1 MSLNFEVI
9 SIKKSLEKEDFKPF
23 IFQFSKNLIIKY
35 QDPSDFNLSH
45 ANIYNSFVNLK
56 NKSIVI
62 ISEKFENK
70 DKLKFS
76 FSPTFQEAKDIIEIE
91 EIERIID

>member
-23 IFQFSKNLIIKY
+23 IFQFSKNLIIEY
-35 QDPSDFNLSH
+35 QDLNDFNSSQT
-45 ANIYNSFVNLK
+45 NIYNSYVNLK

>member
-9 SIKKSLEKEDFKPF
+9 SIKKGLEKEDFKPF
-23 IFQFSKNLIIKY
+23 IFQLSKNLIIEY
-35 QDPSDFNLSH
+35 QDPNDFNSSH
-45 ANIYNSFVNLK
+45 TNIYNSFVNLK

-62 ISEKFENK
+62 ISEKFENT
-70 DKLKFS
+70 DKFKFS

>member
-1 MSLNFEVI
+1 MSLNFEAI
-9 SIKKSLEKEDFKPF
+9 SIKKSLEKENFKPF
-23 IFQFSKNLIIKY
+23 IFQYSNNLIIEY
-35 QDPSDFNLSH
+35 QDFNDFNLSH
-45 ANIYNSFVNLK
+45 TKIYNSFVNLK

-62 ISEKFENK
+62 ISEKFQNT
-70 DKLKFS
+70 DKFKFS

>member
-1 MSLNFEVI
+1 MSLNFEFI
-9 SIKKSLEKEDFKPF
+9 SIKKSFEKKDFKPF
-23 IFQFSKNLIIKY
+23 IFQFSKNLIIEY
-35 QDPSDFNLSH
+35 QDSNDFNLSH
-45 ANIYNSFVNLK
+45 SNIYNSFVNLK

-62 ISEKFENK
+62 ISEKFENT
-70 DKLKFS
+70 DKFKFS

>member
-1 MSLNFEVI
+1 MCIRDS
-9 SIKKSLEKEDFKPF
+9 
-23 IFQFSKNLIIKY
+23 
-35 QDPSDFNLSH
+35 FNSSH
-45 ANIYNSFVNLK
+45 TNIYNSFVNLK

-62 ISEKFENK
+62 ISEKFENT
-70 DKLKFS
+70 DKFKFS

>member
-23 IFQFSKNLIIKY
+23 IFQFSKNLIIEY
-35 QDPSDFNLSH
+35 HDPNDFNLSH
-45 ANIYNSFVNLK
+45 TNIYNSFVNLK

-62 ISEKFENK
+62 ISEKFENI
-70 DKLKFS
+70 DKFKFS
-76 FSPTFQEAKDIIEIE
+76 FSPSFQEAKDIIEIE

>member
-9 SIKKSLEKEDFKPF
+9 SIKKGLEKKDFKPF
-23 IFQFSKNLIIKY
+23 IFQFSKNLIIEY
-35 QDPSDFNLSH
+35 QDLNDFNSSH
-45 ANIYNSFVNLK
+45 TNIYNSFVNLK

-62 ISEKFENK
+62 ISEKFENT
-70 DKLKFS
+70 DKFKFS
-76 FSPTFQEAKDIIEIE
+76 FSHTFQEAKDIIEIE

>member
-9 SIKKSLEKEDFKPF
+9 SIKKGLEKEDFKPF
-23 IFQFSKNLIIKY
+23 IFQFSKNLIIEY
-35 QDPSDFNLSH
+35 QDLNDFNSSH
-45 ANIYNSFVNLK
+45 TNIYNSFVNLK

-62 ISEKFENK
+62 ISEKFENTNK
-70 DKLKFS
+70 FNFS

>member
-1 MSLNFEVI
+1 M
-9 SIKKSLEKEDFKPF
+9 PF
-23 IFQFSKNLIIKY
+23 IFHFSIYLIIEY
-35 QDPSDFNLSH
+35 LVIIVFNLSH
-45 ANIYNSFVNLK
+45 TKIYNSFVNLK

-62 ISEKFENK
+62 ISEKFENT
-70 DKLKFS
+70 DKFKFS

>member
-1 MSLNFEVI
+1 MSLNFQAI
-9 SIKKSLEKEDFKPF
+9 SIKKSLEKENFKPF
-23 IFQFSKNLIIKY
+23 IFQYSNNLIIEY
-35 QDPSDFNLSH
+35 QDFNDFSLSH
-45 ANIYNSFVNLK
+45 TKIYNSFVNLK

-62 ISEKFENK
+62 ISEKFQNT
-70 DKLKFS
+70 DKFKFS

>member
-9 SIKKSLEKEDFKPF
+9 SIKKSLKKEDFKAF
-23 IFQFSKNLIIKY
+23 VFQFSKNLIIKY
-35 QDPSDFNLSH
+35 QDFNDFNLSH
-45 ANIYNSFVNLK
+45 TKIYNSFVNLK

-62 ISEKFENK
+62 ISEKVENT
-70 DKLKFS
+70 DKFKFS

>member
-1 MSLNFEVI
+1 MSINYSSLI
-9 SIKKSLEKEDFKPF
+9 IKKGLDNENL
-23 IFQFSKNLIIKY
+23 KNLIFKFSTNLIVEFE
-35 QDPSDFNLSH
+35 DFNDFNLFH
-45 ANIYNSFVNLK
+45 ENTFNFYVNLK

-62 ISEKFENK
+62 ISEKFENT
-70 DKLKFS
+70 DKFKFS

>member
-9 SIKKSLEKEDFKPF
+9 SIKKGLEKKDFKPF
-23 IFQFSKNLIIKY
+23 IFQFSKNLIIEY
-35 QDPSDFNLSH
+35 QDLNDFNLSH
-45 ANIYNSFVNLK
+45 TNIYNSFVNLK

>member
-1 MSLNFEVI
+1 MKTFLS
-9 SIKKSLEKEDFKPF
+9 KKKEDFKPF
-23 IFQFSKNLIIKY
+23 IFQFSKNLIIEY
-35 QDPSDFNLSH
+35 QDLNDFNSSH
-45 ANIYNSFVNLK
+45 TNIYNSFVNLK

-62 ISEKFENK
+62 ISEKFENT
-70 DKLKFS
+70 DKFKFS